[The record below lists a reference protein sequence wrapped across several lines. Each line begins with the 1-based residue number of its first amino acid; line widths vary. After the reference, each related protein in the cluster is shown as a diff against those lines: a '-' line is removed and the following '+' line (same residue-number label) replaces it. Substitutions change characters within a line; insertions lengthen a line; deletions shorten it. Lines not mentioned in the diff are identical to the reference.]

1 MNAPFDPK
9 EIRRQR
15 VTRLLG
21 ECMTKREI
29 DLWLVYTR
37 ESSRDPLGR
46 DVGLDRVVARG
57 AGLFALKDG
66 ELRRHALVASY
77 DTSPVEDSGIY
88 QEVTPYKQEGI
99 SPHLKRV
106 FEALGP
112 RRVALDVSRDVA
124 VADGL
129 SHGMR
134 LHLDEILGPGFA
146 EVAVSAEPL
155 VVSFRCR
162 KLPEELASLRR
173 SVLLTQELLAGVLT
187 SEMVRPGRT
196 REIDLA
202 EVLSRGTAEAGAT
215 VAFCDIVVGPCR
227 GHSDPSERMIQP
239 GDLIRIDFGTF
250 VDGYSSDVQRT
261 AYVLRPGE
269 SGPPDEVVRLF
280 EATLRANRAGIAALK
295 PGALGREVDAAA
307 RSVLVGAGYEEYP
320 HATGHPIG
328 LETHEL
334 GPILGP
340 AWKERYGTA
349 VEHPIEPGM
358 VFAVEP
364 MAYPDIPACGGIVN
378 VGLEENIEIT
388 DEGPQIIGTPQDELI
403 LLPS

>member
-1 MNAPFDPK
+1 MTRPFDPN

-15 VTRLLG
+15 VARLLG
-21 ECMTKREI
+21 DCMAERGI
-29 DLWLVYTR
+29 DLWLVYSR

-46 DVGLDRVVARG
+46 DVGLERVVARG
-57 AGLFALKDG
+57 AGLFALQGG
-66 ELRRHALVASY
+66 EVRRHALVASY
-77 DTSPVEDSGIY
+77 DTSPVEASGIY
-88 QEVTPYKQEGI
+88 QEITAYKQEGI
-99 SPHLKRV
+99 SPHLKRA
-106 FEALGP
+106 FEALQP
-112 RRVALDVSRDVA
+112 KRVAINVSRDVA

-134 LHLDEILGPGFA
+134 LHLDEILGPGFGSLT
-146 EVAVSAEPL
+146 VSSEPL

-162 KLPEELASLRR
+162 KLPEELESLRR
-173 SVLLTQELLAGVLT
+173 SVLLTQELYNQALT
-187 SEMVRPGRT
+187 PAIVRPGLT

-202 EVLSRGTAEAGAT
+202 AFLEKGSREAGAS
-215 VAFCDIVVGPCR
+215 VAFCHVMVGPCR
-227 GHSDPSERMIQP
+227 GHSDPTDRVIQP

-250 VDGYSSDVQRT
+250 VDGYSSDIQRT

-269 SGPPDEVVRLF
+269 SGPPPEVSRLF
-280 EATLRANRAGIAALK
+280 EATLRANRAGIAALQ
-295 PGALGREVDAAA
+295 PGAKGRDVDHAA
-307 RSVLVGAGYEEYP
+307 RSVLVDAGYEEYP

-340 AWKERYGTA
+340 PWKERYGTS

-364 MAYPDIPACGGIVN
+364 MAYPEIPACGGVVQ
-378 VGLEENIEIT
+378 VGLEENVEIT
-388 DEGPQIIGTPQDELI
+388 LDGPKIIGTPQEALI